1 MNFIN
6 LEIKIKNIKCYN
18 YMNKKMFVKRNA
30 LRKIITVVCVLC
42 CTFSLYA
49 QKIITGTVT
58 DVYDEPLS
66 GVSVSVKGTSTGAVT
81 DAQGT
86 YRLNVPENAT
96 LVFSY
101 IGYVTQEVAV
111 NSQTTVSVKLAE
123 DMQSMDEVVI
133 VGYGVQKKMSL
144 TGSVATVS
152 AKEIQNI
159 PVSNL
164 TAALSGRLSG
174 VSINQFTG
182 SPGTSSSLSIRAKG
196 TWNNADPLYVI
207 DGVVRDKFAFDG
219 LNANDVENI
228 SILKDG
234 ASAAVYGSRA
244 ANGVVLVS
252 TRKGVIGKPVIT
264 YNGSIG
270 VSSATKIP
278 TTQNAY
284 NQAVLIND
292 RYDQEGNL
300 SKDDTRYFTP
310 DELEYFKTHNW
321 SWLDESLRDPVVNH
335 HSLNV
340 AGGNERVRYFIGGS
354 YHYETGIFDN
364 INHQQYNLRGNIEA
378 NISKNLVASLNL
390 NMDHR
395 LMRRSEWRYD
405 AGNNTQYDLF
415 KALLMRTGQVPPYVN
430 GLPVGLPFVEWHP
443 LEIIAGSGGYD
454 RKKYGNYDAT
464 LSLQYNI
471 PGIEGLSVKVLY
483 NQYNTYYFR
492 KEFRLPYAKY
502 KFQTT
507 GGHGHILDLENPT
520 VVGKEERNDGNML
533 QQRQE
538 MGENYQLNGFITYDR
553 TFGKHNISA
562 LFVYEQA
569 EGTYDWFQAER
580 QNYVT
585 DIIDQLNAGGTTNAV
600 FPTGSGSEDGRLS
613 YIGRVNYGYD
623 DKYLFE
629 AAFRYDGSVKFA
641 PDKRWGFFPSVSL
654 AWRVS
659 KENFF
664 KNNVSFVN
672 DLKLRGSIASLGND
686 AVGGWQWGQRYNM
699 TNGQQFGVTTT
710 GIEAGAIPNP
720 YITWEKSVS
729 YEGGLDA
736 AFLNNKIVLG
746 FNGFYRHTY
755 DILGSRLAAMP
766 TTFGASMPSE
776 NYATI
781 DTKGFELELTYNGNV
796 GEVNY
801 YAKGNLGYAVN
812 KLIYQD
818 EAENLRPYQSKI
830 GLNTDIADGF
840 IATDIIR
847 TQADLDALPEGYTIF
862 GSKPELGMLNY
873 KDLRGPNSD
882 EPDGV
887 INDSDKTWIRK
898 HTLPPVNYGFGVGG
912 SWKNI
917 SLDLYFQGVGKYDVM
932 LTGGSGSRGINA
944 RQVETNLDFWTDH
957 WTINNP
963 NASMPRVYNNQ
974 ANNENTFW
982 MKNGAYLRLKN
993 IVLSYELPKKI
1004 IEKLK
1009 IGQFRIFLEGQ
1020 NLFLL
1025 QDHVKWFDPELG
1037 NTGNNAY
1044 LYPIT
1049 KTYSFGINLT
1059 L

>member
-1 MNFIN
+1 MKNAKPKKLVKIMTLSVFLLLMGTGIASARSGDSQET
-6 LEIKIKNIKCYN
+6 LEP
-18 YMNKKMFVKRNA
+18 
-30 LRKIITVVCVLC
+30 
-42 CTFSLYA
+42 A
-49 QKIITGTVT
+49 QSKTHITGTVVDQT
-58 DVYDEPLS
+58 GEPIIGANVVEK
-66 GVSVSVKGTSTGAVT
+66 GVAANGTTT
-81 DAQGT
+81 DADGKFS
-86 YRLNVPENAT
+86 LNVSPGAT
-96 LVFSY
+96 LVVSY
-101 IGYVTQEVAV
+101 VGYVTQEITVTT
-111 NSQTTVSVKLAE
+111 QTTISVTLVE
-123 DMQSMDEVVI
+123 DLRSMDEVVI
-133 VGYGVQKKMSL
+133 VGYGMQKKMSL

-152 AKEIQNI
+152 TKELQSI

-174 VSINQFTG
+174 VNINQFTG
-182 SPGTSSSLSIRAKG
+182 SPGTSSSLSIRARG
-196 TWNNADPLYVI
+196 TWNNTDPLYVI

-228 SILKDG
+228 SVLKDG
-234 ASAAVYGSRA
+234 SSAAVYGARA

-252 TRKGVIGKPVIT
+252 TRKGAIGKPVIS

-270 VSSATKIP
+270 VSSATKLP
-278 TTQNAY
+278 ATQNAY

-292 RYDQEGNL
+292 YLDQQTNV
-300 SKDDTRYFTP
+300 SKDDTRYFTS
-310 DELEYFKTHNW
+310 DELDYFKTHNW
-321 SWLDESLRDPVVNH
+321 NWLGEALRDPVVNH

-340 AGGNERVRYFIGGS
+340 AGGNEHVRYFMGGS

-364 INHQQYNLRGNIEA
+364 INYRQYTLRGNIEA
-378 NISKNLVASLNL
+378 NITKNLIASLNL
-390 NMDHR
+390 NMDNR

-405 AGNNTQYDLF
+405 SGNNTQYDLF
-415 KALLMRTGQVPPYVN
+415 KALLMRTGQTPPYVN

-443 LEIIAGSGGYD
+443 LEIISGIGGYD
-454 RKKYGNYDAT
+454 RKKYGNYEAT

-483 NQYNTYYFR
+483 NKYDTYYFR

-520 VVGKEERNDGNML
+520 VVGEEERNDGNFL
-533 QQRQE
+533 QERQE
-538 MGENYQLNGFITYDR
+538 MGNNYQLNGFITYDR
-553 TFGKHNISA
+553 TFGKHDISA
-562 LFVYEQA
+562 LLVYEQA

-580 QNYVT
+580 QNYVS
-585 DIIDQLNAGGTTNAV
+585 DVVDQLDAGGTTNAV

-613 YIGRVNYGYD
+613 YIGRLNYGYA
-623 DKYLFE
+623 DKYLLE
-629 AAFRYDGSVKFA
+629 ASFRYDGSVKFA
-641 PDKRWGFFPSVSL
+641 PNKRWGFFPSVSF
-654 AWRVS
+654 AWRIS
-659 KENFF
+659 EENFF
-664 KNNVSFVN
+664 KNSVSFVN
-672 DLKLRGSIASLGND
+672 DLKLRGSVASLGND

-699 TNGQQFGVTTT
+699 TDGQYFGVLTT
-710 GIEAGAIPNP
+710 GVQSGTLPNP
-720 YITWEKSVS
+720 DITWEKSVS

-736 AFLNNKIVLG
+736 SFLNNKIILG

-755 DILGSRLAAMP
+755 DILGSRLATLP

-781 DTKGFELELTYNGNV
+781 DTKGFELELSYFGNI
-796 GEVNY
+796 GQANY
-801 YAKGNLGYAVN
+801 YVKGNLGYAVN

-830 GLNTDIADGF
+830 GLNTDIANGL
-840 IATDIIR
+840 IATGIIR
-847 TQADLDALPEGYTIF
+847 TQADLDALPAGYTVY

-882 EPDGV
+882 DPDGV
-887 INDSDKTWIRK
+887 IDDNDVDWIQK
-898 HTLPPVNYGFGVGG
+898 HTSPPVNYGFGLGG
-912 SWKNI
+912 NWKNLA
-917 SLDLYFQGVGKYDVM
+917 LDLYFQGVGKYDVM
-932 LTGGSGSRGINA
+932 LTGGSGARGINA
-944 RQVETNLDFWTDH
+944 RQVETNLNFWTDH
-957 WTINNP
+957 WTADNP
-963 NASMPRVYNNQ
+963 NASMPKVYNNQ
-974 ANNENTFW
+974 ADRVSTFW

-993 IVLSYELPKKI
+993 ITLSYELPKRI
-1004 IEKLK
+1004 VDKLK
-1009 IGQFRIFLEGQ
+1009 IGQWKIFLEGQ

-1037 NTGNNAY
+1037 NTANNAY